1 MRRTRWSAL
10 ALGGCLASLLLG
22 AGAGARADDGP
33 PPPAA
38 ARDWLSRVE
47 ASPWLQAL
55 LDRSIATLEAKDAR
69 LRAADVRIAVLD
81 LRDDA
86 APKLAQQRGYR
97 PMYPASV
104 IKFVYLMAAY
114 AFQEQGQLRIDP
126 ELDGLLT
133 HMIFE
138 SSNQATQGVMARITG
153 TTPGP
158 ALAPDAYAEFR
169 DRRLSV
175 NRWLGTLGVR
185 GLHCVNPTFD
195 GGADLTGRDRQFI
208 ADRSVASGLSPDGDE
223 PNRNQMTAVGTAE
236 LLALL
241 ATDRALSPQDSAT
254 VRRRMRRD
262 PKVQRHLAARIA
274 GGASRLPGLEVSAK
288 SGTWGPIYADA
299 GIVRNTEG
307 KQFVLAVLIQGTP
320 AYRGDFI
327 ADLTERLAAAL
338 LAPPAH
344 EPPTGDTVR
353 P

>member
-1 MRRTRWSAL
+1 MRSARWTTLVA
-10 ALGGCLASLLLG
+10 GGCLALSLLGGGLG
-22 AGAGARADDGP
+22 ACADGGP
-33 PPPAA
+33 PSAAA
-38 ARDWLSRVE
+38 ARDYLSRVE
-47 ASPWLQAL
+47 ESPWLQAL
-55 LDRSIATLEAKDAR
+55 LDRTVATLQAKDAR
-69 LRAADVRIAVLD
+69 LRASDVRIAVLD
-81 LRDDA
+81 LRDDTT
-86 APKLAQQRGYR
+86 PKLAQQRGYR

-114 AFQEQGQLRIDP
+114 AFQETGQLRIDP

-138 SSNQATQGVMARITG
+138 SSNQATQGVVARITG

-158 ALAPDAYAEFR
+158 ALAPEAYAEFR

-195 GGADLTGRDRQFI
+195 GTADMTGRDRQLI
-208 ADRSVASGLSPDGDE
+208 ADRSAASGLAPDKNE
-223 PNRNQMTAVGTAE
+223 PNRNAMTAVGTAE

-241 ATDRALSPQDSAT
+241 ATDRALSPADSAT

-274 GGASRLPGLEVSAK
+274 GGASRLPGLEVYAK
-288 SGTWGPIYADA
+288 TGTWGPIYADA
-299 GIVRNTEG
+299 GIVRNAEG
-307 KQFVLAVLIQGTP
+307 KQFVVAVLIQGSP

-344 EPPTGDTVR
+344 GTPPVDDIH